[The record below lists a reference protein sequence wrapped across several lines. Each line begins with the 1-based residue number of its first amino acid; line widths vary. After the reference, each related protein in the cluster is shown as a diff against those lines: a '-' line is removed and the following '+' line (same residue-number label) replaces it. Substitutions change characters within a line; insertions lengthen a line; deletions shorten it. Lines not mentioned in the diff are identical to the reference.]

1 MAWHLVGVIG
11 LCGVLWGCGGG
22 GALGESND
30 GRLVT
35 RSTVALRGTAS
46 LGAEPALSGGQCVAV
61 TLEEQVQ
68 HTATLGSDGGF
79 LLLVPPTF
87 EGRLRCAL
95 SAASGLYLERYVDLT
110 GAQEGD
116 DRLGLDLSTLSTLVA
131 RKLVFDRLDG
141 RLTAPAEAE
150 GLALLDAPGAELAR
164 LAEGLGAA
172 FQLLRDDALT
182 VDTEAVML
190 DLFADGVADLEPLA
204 ERAEALATAL
214 AASGPHAEAFRA
226 TFPPLALT
234 LLHHAGGASALLD
247 AGDLSSDAQP
257 VGGIGRFFTALRAAQ
272 DAVPG
277 AVLTVSAG
285 NQIAPGKAL
294 AVSLETGAEFYD
306 VRAVEQVGYDFI
318 GVGSRDLSLSPSLFA
333 VFANDL
339 EPTVP
344 VVNSV
349 IDGTFEQSWQRLR
362 TEGRLANALL
372 TRAAGRRVLVLGAVD
387 PNLDRRTTTRQLRLP
402 DQDTLVATLQARI
415 DEAGL
420 AGASVVL
427 LLVDQGSLEAD
438 LALGASLSGVDLL
451 LSATPALLASE
462 DDLLVPGDTVAG
474 PYPTLGT
481 DAAGAPL
488 ALVATA
494 DRYRYLG
501 RFQAELDSFGVFTQ
515 ALAPSGPLRILGAP
529 AEDGVESDNTL
540 QTTVLDLFASDLA
553 VLEETTAAT
562 LGVALDGSAA
572 ALRAGE
578 TNFADL
584 VADAAFAAAR
594 STAFNA
600 GAPSPQVGIL
610 DAGSLTSDAVLPA
623 GALTRGALFD
633 LVSSERTLA
642 VFSQVSAVSLKA
654 LVERGL
660 AEPGGDAFLQLSNL
674 VLEADL
680 TQQAQVLAEDGTV
693 ATAGGRVRRLATLSG
708 VVLVEDGAIL
718 TSAPAL
724 NVAVTNALFEGRY
737 GLRLPELG
745 GAFVGVDLRQA
756 LDSFLLNNLAGQVA
770 ADSYPA
776 EGLGR
781 ITLVSAD

>member
-1 MAWHLVGVIG
+1 
-11 LCGVLWGCGGG
+11 
-22 GALGESND
+22 
-30 GRLVT
+30 
-35 RSTVALRGTAS
+35 
-46 LGAEPALSGGQCVAV
+46 
-61 TLEEQVQ
+61 
-68 HTATLGSDGGF
+68 
-79 LLLVPPTF
+79 
-87 EGRLRCAL
+87 
-95 SAASGLYLERYVDLT
+95 
-110 GAQEGD
+110 
-116 DRLGLDLSTLSTLVA
+116 
-131 RKLVFDRLDG
+131 
-141 RLTAPAEAE
+141 
-150 GLALLDAPGAELAR
+150 
-164 LAEGLGAA
+164 
-172 FQLLRDDALT
+172 
-182 VDTEAVML
+182 
-190 DLFADGVADLEPLA
+190 
-204 ERAEALATAL
+204 
-214 AASGPHAEAFRA
+214 
-226 TFPPLALT
+226 
-234 LLHHAGGASALLD
+234 LLD
-247 AGDLSSDAQP
+247 AGDLSSDLQP
-257 VGGIGRFFTALRAAQ
+257 VGGIGRFVTALRAAQ
-272 DAVPG
+272 AAAPG

-318 GVGSRDLSLSPSLFA
+318 GVGSRDLSLSPSLFSA
-333 VFANDL
+333 FALNLD
-339 EPTVP
+339 PTVP
-344 VVNSV
+344 AVNSV

-362 TEGRLANALL
+362 SEGRLANALL

-387 PNLDRRTTTRQLRLP
+387 PNLDRRTATRQLRFP

-415 DEAGL
+415 DEAAL

-438 LALGASLSGVDLL
+438 LALGASLSGVDVL

-462 DDLLVPGDTVAG
+462 NDLLVPGDTVAG

-515 ALAPSGPLRILGAP
+515 ALAPSGPQRILGAP

-540 QTTVLDLFASDLA
+540 QTTVLDLLASDLA

-642 VFSQVSAVSLKA
+642 VFNQVSAVSLKA

-693 ATAGGRVRRLATLSG
+693 ATAGARVRRLATLSG

>member
-11 LCGVLWGCGGG
+11 LSGALWGCGGG

-46 LGAEPALSGGQCVAV
+46 LGTEPALASGQCVAV
-61 TLEEQVQ
+61 TLDEQVQ
-68 HTATLGSDGGF
+68 HTATLGTDGRF

-95 SAASGLYLERYVDLT
+95 SPSSGLYLERYVDLT

-116 DRLGLDLSTLSTLVA
+116 DRLGLDLSPLSTLVA

-141 RLTAPAEAE
+141 RLTAPAEAL
-150 GLALLDAPGAELAR
+150 GQALLDAPGADMAR

-190 DLFADGVADLEPLA
+190 DLFADGVADLGPLA
-204 ERAEALATAL
+204 ERAEALAAAL
-214 AASGPHAEAFRA
+214 ATSGPHAEAFRA

-257 VGGIGRFFTALRAAQ
+257 VGGIGRFVTALRAAQ
-272 DAVPG
+272 DAAPG

-339 EPTVP
+339 QPTVP

-362 TEGRLANALL
+362 AEGRLANALL
-372 TRAAGRRVLVLGAVD
+372 TRAAGRRVLVLGAAD
-387 PNLDRRTTTRQLRLP
+387 PNLDRRTATRQLRLP
-402 DQDTLVATLQARI
+402 DPDTLVTTLQARI
-415 DEAGL
+415 DEAAL

-438 LALGASLSGVDLL
+438 LALGASLAGVDLL
-451 LSATPALLASE
+451 VSATPAVLAGE
-462 DDLLVPGDTVAG
+462 DDPLVPGDGIAG

-501 RFQAELDSFGVFTQ
+501 RFQAELDAFGVFTE
-515 ALAPSGPLRILGAP
+515 ALVPSGPLPILGPP
-529 AEDGVESDNTL
+529 AEDGLESDNTL
-540 QTTVLDLFASDLA
+540 QTSVLDLLATDLA
-553 VLEETTAAT
+553 VLEETAAAT
-562 LGVALDGSAA
+562 LGVALDAQA
-572 ALRAGE
+572 EALRTGE
-578 TNFADL
+578 TNFGDL
-584 VADAAFAAAR
+584 VADAAFTAAR
-594 STAFNA
+594 STALNA

-610 DAGSLTSDAVLPA
+610 DAGSLLSDAVLPA
-623 GALTRGALFD
+623 GELTRGALFD

-642 VFSQVSAVSLKA
+642 VLNQLSAASLKA
-654 LVERGL
+654 LLERGL
-660 AEPGGDAFLQLSNL
+660 AEPGSGAFLQLSNL
-674 VLEADL
+674 QLEADM
-680 TQQAQVLAEDGTV
+680 TQQPQVLAEDGTV
-693 ATAGGRVRRLATLSG
+693 ATAGARVRRLATPSG

-718 TSAPAL
+718 ASAPPL

-737 GLRLPELG
+737 GLQLPELD

-756 LDSFLLNNLAGQVA
+756 LDSFLVNTLAGQVTV
-770 ADSYPA
+770 DRFPG

-781 ITLVSAD
+781 IVFVGAD

>member
-1 MAWHLVGVIG
+1 MAWHLAGVIG
-11 LCGVLWGCGGG
+11 LCGALGGCGGG
-22 GALGESND
+22 GALGDSND

-46 LGAEPALSGGQCVAV
+46 LGAEPALAGGRCVAV

-68 HTATLGSDGGF
+68 HTAVLGSDGRF

-95 SAASGLYLERYVDLT
+95 SASSGLYLERYVDLT

-116 DRLGLDLSTLSTLVA
+116 DRLGLDLSPLSTLVA

-141 RLTAPAEAE
+141 RLRAPAEGE
-150 GLALLDAPGAELAR
+150 GLALLDAPGADLAR

-172 FQLLRDDALT
+172 FQLLRDDALS

-190 DLFADGVADLEPLA
+190 DLFADGVADLEPLS
-204 ERAEALATAL
+204 ERADALATAL

-247 AGDLSSDAQP
+247 AGDLSSDGQP
-257 VGGIGRFFTALRAAQ
+257 VGGIGRFVTALRAAQ
-272 DAVPG
+272 DAAPG

-318 GVGSRDLSLSPSLFA
+318 GVASRDLSLSPSLFA

-387 PNLDRRTTTRQLRLP
+387 PNLDRRTATRQLRLP

-415 DEAGL
+415 DEAAL

-438 LALGASLSGVDLL
+438 LALGASLSGVDFLV
-451 LSATPALLASE
+451 SATPAVLASE

-501 RFQAELDSFGVFTQ
+501 RFQAELDSFGVFAE
-515 ALAPSGPLRILGAP
+515 ALVPSGPLRILGAP

-540 QTTVLDLFASDLA
+540 QTSVLDQLASDLA

-562 LGVALDGSAA
+562 LGVALDGQAE
-572 ALRAGE
+572 ALRTGE
-578 TNFADL
+578 TNFGDL
-584 VADAAFAAAR
+584 VADAAFSAAR

-610 DAGSLTSDAVLPA
+610 DAGSMLSDAVLPA
-623 GALTRGALFD
+623 GELARGALFD

-642 VFSQVSAVSLKA
+642 VLNQVSAASLKA
-654 LVERGL
+654 FLERGL
-660 AEPGGDAFLQLSNL
+660 AEPGSDAFLQLSNL
-674 VLEADL
+674 QLEADM

-693 ATAGGRVRRLATLSG
+693 ATAGARVRRLATPSG

-718 TSAPAL
+718 TSAPPL

-737 GLRLPELG
+737 GLRLPELD

-756 LDSFLLNNLAGQVA
+756 VDSFLVNNLGGQVTG
-770 ADSYPA
+770 DRFPG

-781 ITLVSAD
+781 IVFVGAD

>member
-1 MAWHLVGVIG
+1 
-11 LCGVLWGCGGG
+11 
-22 GALGESND
+22 
-30 GRLVT
+30 
-35 RSTVALRGTAS
+35 
-46 LGAEPALSGGQCVAV
+46 V

-68 HTATLGSDGGF
+68 HTATLGGDGSF

-116 DRLGLDLSTLSTLVA
+116 DRLGLDLSPLSTLVA

-190 DLFADGVADLEPLA
+190 DLFFDGTADLEPLS
-204 ERAEALATAL
+204 ERADALAAAL

-234 LLHHAGGASALLD
+234 ILHHAGGASALLD
-247 AGDLSSDAQP
+247 AGDLSSDLQP
-257 VGGIGRFFTALRAAQ
+257 VGGIGRFVTALRAAQ
-272 DAVPG
+272 AAAPG

-318 GVGSRDLSLSPSLFA
+318 GVGSRDLSLSPSLFSA
-333 VFANDL
+333 FALNLD
-339 EPTVP
+339 PTVP
-344 VVNSV
+344 AVNSV

-362 TEGRLANALL
+362 SEGRLANALL

-387 PNLDRRTTTRQLRLP
+387 PNLDRRTATRQLRFP

-415 DEAGL
+415 DEAAL

-438 LALGASLSGVDLL
+438 LALGASLSGVDVL

-462 DDLLVPGDTVAG
+462 NDLLVPGDTVAG

-515 ALAPSGPLRILGAP
+515 ALAPSGPQRILGAP

-540 QTTVLDLFASDLA
+540 QTTVLDLLASDLA

-642 VFSQVSAVSLKA
+642 VFNQVSAVSLKA

-693 ATAGGRVRRLATLSG
+693 ATAGARVRRLATLSG

>member
-1 MAWHLVGVIG
+1 
-11 LCGVLWGCGGG
+11 
-22 GALGESND
+22 
-30 GRLVT
+30 
-35 RSTVALRGTAS
+35 VALRGTAS
-46 LGAEPALSGGQCVAV
+46 LGAEPALAGGQCVAV

-68 HTATLGSDGGF
+68 HTATVGSDGTF

-116 DRLGLDLSTLSTLVA
+116 DRLGLDLSPLSTLVA

-150 GLALLDAPGAELAR
+150 GLALLDAPGADLAR
-164 LAEGLGAA
+164 LAEGLDAA

-190 DLFADGVADLEPLA
+190 DLFADGVADLAPLA
-204 ERAEALATAL
+204 DRAEALATAL

-247 AGDLSSDAQP
+247 AGELSSDAQP
-257 VGGIGRFFTALRAAQ
+257 VGGIGRFVTALRAAQ
-272 DAVPG
+272 DAAPG

-285 NQIAPGKAL
+285 NQIAPSKAL

-387 PNLDRRTTTRQLRLP
+387 PNLDRRTATRQLRLP

-415 DEAGL
+415 DEAAL

-451 LSATPALLASE
+451 LSATPAVLASE
-462 DDLLVPGDTVAG
+462 DDLLVPGDAVAG

-501 RFQAELDSFGVFTQ
+501 RLQAELDSFGVFTQ

-529 AEDGVESDNTL
+529 AEDGVEADNTL
-540 QTTVLDLFASDLA
+540 QTSVLDLLASDLA
-553 VLEETTAAT
+553 VLEDATAAT
-562 LGVALDGSAA
+562 LGVDLDAQA
-572 ALRAGE
+572 DALRTGE
-578 TNFADL
+578 TNFGDL

-642 VFSQVSAVSLKA
+642 VFSQVSAAALKA

-660 AEPGGDAFLQLSNL
+660 AEPGSDAFLQLSNL
-674 VLEADL
+674 ELEADL

-693 ATAGGRVRRLATLSG
+693 ATAGARVRRLATPSG

-724 NVAVTNALFEGRY
+724 NVAVTNALFAGRY
-737 GLRLPELG
+737 GLLLPELD

-756 LDSFLLNNLAGQVA
+756 VDSYLVNNLAGQVT
-770 ADSYPA
+770 ADRFPV

-781 ITLVSAD
+781 ITVITAD

>member
-1 MAWHLVGVIG
+1 
-11 LCGVLWGCGGG
+11 
-22 GALGESND
+22 
-30 GRLVT
+30 
-35 RSTVALRGTAS
+35 
-46 LGAEPALSGGQCVAV
+46 
-61 TLEEQVQ
+61 
-68 HTATLGSDGGF
+68 
-79 LLLVPPTF
+79 
-87 EGRLRCAL
+87 
-95 SAASGLYLERYVDLT
+95 
-110 GAQEGD
+110 
-116 DRLGLDLSTLSTLVA
+116 
-131 RKLVFDRLDG
+131 
-141 RLTAPAEAE
+141 
-150 GLALLDAPGAELAR
+150 
-164 LAEGLGAA
+164 
-172 FQLLRDDALT
+172 
-182 VDTEAVML
+182 
-190 DLFADGVADLEPLA
+190 
-204 ERAEALATAL
+204 
-214 AASGPHAEAFRA
+214 
-226 TFPPLALT
+226 
-234 LLHHAGGASALLD
+234 
-247 AGDLSSDAQP
+247 
-257 VGGIGRFFTALRAAQ
+257 
-272 DAVPG
+272 
-277 AVLTVSAG
+277 
-285 NQIAPGKAL
+285 
-294 AVSLETGAEFYD
+294 
-306 VRAVEQVGYDFI
+306 
-318 GVGSRDLSLSPSLFA
+318 

-387 PNLDRRTTTRQLRLP
+387 PNLDRRTATRQLRLP

-415 DEAGL
+415 DEAAL

-451 LSATPALLASE
+451 VSATPAVLASE
-462 DDLLVPGDTVAG
+462 DDLLVPGDGVAG

-501 RFQAELDSFGVFTQ
+501 RLQAELDSFGVFTQ
-515 ALAPSGPLRILGAP
+515 ALAPSGPLRILGGP
-529 AEDGVESDNTL
+529 AEDGVEADNTL
-540 QTTVLDLFASDLA
+540 QTSVLDLLASDLA
-553 VLEETTAAT
+553 VLEDATAAT
-562 LGVALDGSAA
+562 LGVALDAGAE

-578 TNFADL
+578 TNFGDL
-584 VADAAFAAAR
+584 VADAAFAATR

-610 DAGSLTSDAVLPA
+610 DAGSFISDAVLPA

-642 VFSQVSAVSLKA
+642 VFNQVSPVFLKA
-654 LVERGL
+654 LLERGL
-660 AEPGGDAFLQLSNL
+660 AEPGSDAFLQLSNL
-674 VLEADL
+674 ELEVDL

-693 ATAGGRVRRLATLSG
+693 ATAGARVRRLATPSG

-737 GLRLPELG
+737 GLLLPELD

-756 LDSFLLNNLAGQVA
+756 LDSYLVNNLAGQVT
-770 ADSYPA
+770 ADRFPV

-781 ITLVSAD
+781 ITSITAD

>member
-11 LCGVLWGCGGG
+11 LCGALLGCGGG

-35 RSTVALRGTAS
+35 RTTVALRGTAS
-46 LGAEPALSGGQCVAV
+46 LGTEAALAGGQCVAV

-68 HTATLGSDGGF
+68 HTATVGSDGAF

-87 EGRLRCAL
+87 EGRLRCSL
-95 SAASGLYLERYVDLT
+95 SASSGLYLERYVDLT

-116 DRLGLDLSTLSTLVA
+116 DRLGLDLSPLSTLVA

-141 RLTAPAEAE
+141 RLMAPAEAQ
-150 GLALLDAPGAELAR
+150 GVALLEAPGADLAR
-164 LAEGLGAA
+164 LAEGLDAV

-182 VDTEAVML
+182 LDTEAVML
-190 DLFADGVADLEPLA
+190 DLFADGVADLAPLA
-204 ERAEALATAL
+204 DRAEALATAL

-247 AGDLSSDAQP
+247 AGDLSSEAQP
-257 VGGIGRFFTALRAAQ
+257 VGGIGRFVTALRAAQ
-272 DAVPG
+272 DAAPG

-285 NQIAPGKAL
+285 NQIAPSKAL

-306 VRAVEQVGYDFI
+306 VRSVEQVGYDFI

-387 PNLDRRTTTRQLRLP
+387 PDLARRTATRQLRLP
-402 DQDTLVATLQARI
+402 AQDTLVATLQARI
-415 DEAGL
+415 DEAAL

-438 LALGASLSGVDLL
+438 LALGASLSGVDVLI
-451 LSATPALLASE
+451 SATPAVLASE
-462 DDLLVPGDTVAG
+462 DDLLVPGDGVAG

-501 RFQAELDSFGVFTQ
+501 RFQAELDSFGVYAQ

-529 AEDGVESDNTL
+529 SEDGVEADNTL
-540 QTTVLDLFASDLA
+540 QTSVLDLLASDLA
-553 VLEETTAAT
+553 VLEEATAAT
-562 LGVALDGSAA
+562 LGVDLDGQAA
-572 ALRAGE
+572 ALRTGE
-578 TNFADL
+578 TNFGDL
-584 VADAAFAAAR
+584 AADAAFAAAR

-600 GAPSPQVGIL
+600 GAPSPQVGVL
-610 DAGSLTSDAVLPA
+610 DAGSLLSDAVLPA
-623 GALTRGALFD
+623 GPLIRGALFD

-642 VFSQVSAVSLKA
+642 VLNQLSAASLKA

-660 AEPGGDAFLQLSNL
+660 AEPGSDAFLQFSNL
-674 VLEADL
+674 ELEADL

-693 ATAGGRVRRLATLSG
+693 ATAGARVRRLATPGG

-724 NVAVTNALFEGRY
+724 NVAVTDALFAGRY
-737 GLRLPELG
+737 GLRLPELD

-756 LDSFLLNNLAGQVA
+756 VDSYLVNNLAGQVA
-770 ADSYPA
+770 ADRFPA
-776 EGLGR
+776 EGLNR
-781 ITLVSAD
+781 IVFVSAD